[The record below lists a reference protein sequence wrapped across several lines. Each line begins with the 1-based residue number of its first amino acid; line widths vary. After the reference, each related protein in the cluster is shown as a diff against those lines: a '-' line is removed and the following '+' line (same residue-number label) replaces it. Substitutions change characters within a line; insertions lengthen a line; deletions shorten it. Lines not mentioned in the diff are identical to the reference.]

1 MIHMENIRKSYD
13 NIPALKGISLQI
25 QQGELFGLIGP
36 DGAGKTTLIRILAT
50 LLLADEGK
58 AVLGEKDVVDDYRE
72 IRRSI
77 GYMPGRFSLYQDFT
91 VEENLNFFATIF
103 STSIEENYELI
114 QDIYIQLEP
123 FKDRRAGKLSGGMKQ
138 KLALCCALIHKPT
151 ILLLDE
157 PTTGV
162 DPVSRQEFWEML
174 KRLKAKDIT
183 ILVSTPYMDEAS
195 LCDRVAL
202 IQEGAI
208 LEVNTP
214 EGLISQYD
222 KPLLAVKT
230 NNMYKLIQDLRQF
243 EPAHSVFP
251 FGEYVHLSL
260 KQSVWPELINGY
272 LLDKGH
278 LDIEIKRAMPTI
290 EDIFMEKSES

>member
-77 GYMPGRFSLYQDFT
+77 GYMPGRFSLYQDLT

-123 FKDRRAGKLSGGMKQ
+123 F
-138 KLALCCALIHKPT
+138 
-151 ILLLDE
+151 
-157 PTTGV
+157 
-162 DPVSRQEFWEML
+162 
-174 KRLKAKDIT
+174 
-183 ILVSTPYMDEAS
+183 
-195 LCDRVAL
+195 
-202 IQEGAI
+202 
-208 LEVNTP
+208 
-214 EGLISQYD
+214 
-222 KPLLAVKT
+222 
-230 NNMYKLIQDLRQF
+230 
-243 EPAHSVFP
+243 
-251 FGEYVHLSL
+251 
-260 KQSVWPELINGY
+260 
-272 LLDKGH
+272 
-278 LDIEIKRAMPTI
+278 
-290 EDIFMEKSES
+290 